1 MVPKLKK
8 RAVEVVKK
16 ACFRRLQVRLRG
28 LETGGSKN
36 FSWCMLLTDSAVT
49 YHEVDNL
56 KKYFGRMENGCIFA
70 SAFDEKTT
78 LLKSERDLKRMR
90 R

>member
-1 MVPKLKK
+1 MLTLVI
-8 RAVEVVKK
+8 
-16 ACFRRLQVRLRG
+16 VRLWG

-36 FSWCMLLTDSAVT
+36 FSRCIQLTNSAVT
-49 YHEVDNL
+49 CPEVGNL